1 MKILVSDPLGKGG
14 MDLLRADKNFQVD
27 EKTGLK
33 PEELKKIIGNYEA
46 ILAGISGQD
55 TTELDHYP
63 FSIRRN

>member
-14 MDLLRADKNFQVD
+14 MDILRREKNFEVD

-46 ILAGISGQD
+46 ILIRSGTKLTKDSLQ
-55 TTELDHYP
+55 
-63 FSIRRN
+63 